1 MTDILLAKSGTP
13 FRPERTLT
21 GHTAAVLRAVEALF
35 MANGGPSRLALSWL
49 RLFCLAVSD
58 FARFIRHLRIAAVT
72 HDFGKANDGFQAAV
86 HQRGEQVVRHE
97 HLSGLF
103 LFDKAIIDWL
113 RQSHVDVYVI
123 ISAVISHHVKSG
135 QKTLGE
141 LLGARNTV
149 RILSDHPDF
158 IEVWRM
164 IQAEVGSLFPGKAQF
179 PKLWREEDVRQRTQ
193 SLKASLNQE
202 KSRLRDD
209 PNGRR
214 FLSAV
219 RAGLIVADAVGSA
232 ATRLPGELESWV
244 KNSFS
249 TILTGKDIQEEIID
263 RRVAELRARGRWN
276 DEKGLSQFQREI
288 ANEGPRVL
296 LTAPCGSGKT
306 LGAWNWIRA
315 RLDDLPMAR
324 VLFLYPTR
332 ATASEGFRD
341 YVSWAPEDQAGLL
354 TGTADYDLQE
364 MFITPDDDRSRRDY
378 RADPR
383 LYALGHWKRRMF
395 SATADQFFPFLQYA
409 YGPLCMLPLLAESVL
424 VVDEVHSFD
433 KSMFSTLKRFLK
445 EFPTVPVLC
454 MTATLPVERR
464 RDLIDECKLTP
475 FPKTPPADLAVIA
488 EHSRYRIEW
497 IEREQAES
505 AARQALDDHKR
516 VLWVSNRVDDCQTAY
531 SLFDDSDDMDPKGV
545 PTFCYHSRFR
555 LSDRRTRH
563 NNLIREFQNA
573 ARDDSKPFAVLGVTT
588 QVCEMS
594 LDLDA
599 EVLITELAPIASMIQ
614 RMGRCNRDSEKLN
627 TRPIGR
633 VWVLRPQP
641 GKEKPYEPEELA
653 AAEKF
658 VNDLVGRNVSQ
669 DELERVYKKCDP
681 REVEPEKL
689 CPFLDSGPYAEAR
702 EESFR
707 DIDEFTVPCVLDFD
721 VTKAARAI
729 ARGDPIDGFV
739 VPVPRY
745 LANAPG
751 AGTGL
756 PRWLSIAPGH
766 RYDSLA
772 GFDGRPRPN
781 PAGGFD
787 T

>member
-1 MTDILLAKSGTP
+1 MTERLLAKSGKP
-13 FRPERTLT
+13 IRPERTLT

-35 MANGGPSRLALSWL
+35 IANGGPSRLALSWL
-49 RLFCLAVSD
+49 RFFCLAAGD
-58 FARFIRHLRIAAVT
+58 FARFLRHLRIAAVT
-72 HDFGKANDGFQAAV
+72 HDLGKANDGFQAAV
-86 HQRGEQVVRHE
+86 HQCGEQVVRHE
-97 HLSGLF
+97 HLSGLL
-103 LFDKAIIDWL
+103 LFDKAILDWL
-113 RQSHVDVYVI
+113 RQSNVDACII

-149 RILSDHPDF
+149 RILSEHPDF

-164 IQAEVGSLFPGKAQF
+164 IQAEVGCLFPGNAQF
-179 PKLWREEDVRQRTQ
+179 PNLWKEEDIRQRTQ
-193 SLKASLNQE
+193 ALRASLNQE

-209 PNGRR
+209 VNGRR
-214 FLSAV
+214 FLAAV

-232 ATRLPGELESWV
+232 ETRLPGELEAWV
-244 KNSFS
+244 KDSFS

-263 RRVAELRARGRWN
+263 RRTAELRAQGRW
-276 DEKGLSQFQREI
+276 DDSKGLSRFQREI

-306 LGAWNWIRA
+306 LAAWNWIRS
-315 RLDDLPMAR
+315 RLDECPAAR

-332 ATASEGFRD
+332 ATATEGFRD
-341 YVSWAPEDQAGLL
+341 YVSWAPEAEASLL
-354 TGTADYDLQE
+354 SGTADYDLQD
-364 MFITPDDDRSRRDY
+364 MFVTPDEERHGRDY

-383 LYALGHWKRRMF
+383 LYALGYWKKRIF
-395 SATADQFFPFLQYA
+395 SATADQFFPFLQYV

-464 RDLIDECKLTP
+464 SDLVKDCRLVP
-475 FPKTPPADLAVIA
+475 FPDTPPADLAAIA
-488 EHSRYRIEW
+488 EHPRYRIEW

-505 AARQALDDHKR
+505 TARQGLDDSKR
-516 VLWVSNRVDDCQTAY
+516 VLWVSNRVDHCQAAY
-531 SLFDDSDDMDPKGV
+531 SLFDGSDDMDPSAV
-545 PTFCYHSRFR
+545 QAFCYHSRFR

-563 NNLIREFQNA
+563 NNLIREFQHA
-573 ARDDSKPFAVLGVTT
+573 ARDDLKPFAVLGVTT

-599 EVLITELAPIASMIQ
+599 EVLITELAPISSMIQ
-614 RMGRCNRDSEKLN
+614 RMGRCNRDSEKVK

-633 VWVLRPQP
+633 VYVLRPQP
-641 GKEKPYEPEELA
+641 GSEKPYEPEELA

-658 VNDLVGRNVSQ
+658 VNDLVGRDVSQ
-669 DELERVYKKCDP
+669 DELERVYKKCDL

-721 VTKAARAI
+721 VTKVARAI
-729 ARGDPIDGFV
+729 ARGEPIDGFV

-745 LANAPG
+745 LVNAPG

-781 PAGGFD
+781 TAGGFEP
-787 T
+787 